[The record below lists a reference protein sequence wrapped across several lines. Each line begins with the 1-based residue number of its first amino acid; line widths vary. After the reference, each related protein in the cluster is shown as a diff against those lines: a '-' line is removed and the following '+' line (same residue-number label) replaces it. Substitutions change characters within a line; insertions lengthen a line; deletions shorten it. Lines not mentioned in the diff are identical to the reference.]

1 MPDDQRKTTLGYAP
15 PQQAKSLEDLAFMA
29 DLGIDDAYLSRG
41 LYLLLQRAFLTGAN
55 VYLAHILDRS
65 DDERLQT
72 LYSARDQTEQA
83 LSTRWPCWPGRWTR
97 QRATTRTCCRS
108 QRTFTT
114 RQTSA

>member
-83 LSTRWPCWPGRWTR
+83 LAGV
-97 QRATTRTCCRS
+97 QRAMEARGYEREFANTLAEQVRHRIS
-108 QRTFTT
+108 KRWL
-114 RQTSA
+114 